1 MTDDEHP
8 SCWRRIRAELRR
20 AVPESTWHQWLEPL
34 TGHQRE
40 DGTLVVVAP
49 EHIRPWVEQRFGD
62 LLERC
67 AGAVLGAGTV
77 VAIEGADA
85 EAGGRRSGVR
95 GGERADAG
103 ARTGASPGPA
113 TRTRASRQTRAGTEP
128 VASASGDGPQPCNP
142 RHTFEQFVIG
152 DSNRLAHA
160 AALAVA
166 ELPGLAYNPLFICG
180 PPGVG
185 KTHLLHSIGN
195 YVTAY
200 GGGATVR
207 YTTAEAFTNHFLGA
221 LHGKDTDRFKAAYR
235 GVDVLL
241 LDDVQFLQAKAR
253 TEEEF
258 FHTFNA
264 LHEGGAQIV
273 LTSDRLPRDLGELEE
288 RLRER
293 FEAGLVTDVRAPD
306 LATRETILRKRVQQD
321 RIPDIDPAAL
331 QLLAERVTD
340 NVRALEGALVR
351 VVAFGSLTGRPV
363 TPELADEV
371 IAGLYPELRR
381 ARRPTSVREIQER
394 TAEAFGVSV
403 DQLVSASRAGGVAWP
418 RQVAMYLARELTD
431 QTLPAIGKA
440 FGGRNHTTVL
450 HAYKRTAERIA
461 GDPAAFEIVRR
472 LTELLGAGDDRP

>member
-8 SCWRRIRAELRR
+8 SCWRPIRAEMRR
-20 AVPESTWHQWLEPL
+20 AVSESTWHQWLEPL
-34 TGHQRE
+34 SARQLRGQ
-40 DGTLVVVAP
+40 TLVVEAP
-49 EHIRPWVEQRFGD
+49 DAIRPWVDQRFGR
-62 LLERC
+62 LLRGCAATVLGPGVEVELVA
-67 AGAVLGAGTV
+67 AGAPAAPAHQ
-77 VAIEGADA
+77 VAALDD
-85 EAGGRRSGVR
+85 RDRSF
-95 GGERADAG
+95 
-103 ARTGASPGPA
+103 
-113 TRTRASRQTRAGTEP
+113 
-128 VASASGDGPQPCNP
+128 NP

-166 ELPGLAYNPLFICG
+166 EMPGLAYNPLYICG
-180 PPGVG
+180 PPGLG
-185 KTHLLHSIGN
+185 KTHLLNSIAN

-200 GGGATVR
+200 GAGATVR

-221 LHGKDTDRFKAAYR
+221 LHGKDVESFKAAYR

-241 LDDVQFLQAKAR
+241 VDDVQFLQAKAR
-253 TEEEF
+253 TEQEF

-264 LHEGGAQIV
+264 LHQSGAQIV

-306 LATRETILRKRVQQD
+306 PSTRLAILRKRVQQD
-321 RIPDIDPAAL
+321 AVGDLDPAAL
-331 QLLAERVTD
+331 ELIADRVTD
-340 NVRALEGALVR
+340 NVRALEGALIR

-363 TPELADEV
+363 TAELTCEV
-371 IAGLYPELRR
+371 LDGLYPAHRSRGR
-381 ARRPTSVREIQER
+381 AMTVGEIQEH

-403 DQLVSASRAGGVAWP
+403 EALVSSSRAGAVAWP

-431 QTLPAIGKA
+431 QTLPAIGRA

-461 GDPAAFEIVRR
+461 GDPDAFEAVRR
-472 LTELLGAGDDRP
+472 LTEELRHAGGPS